1 MNNSGNALL
10 SDGGI
15 IFFILYLC
23 SLLLV
28 GLWGRYKRKEN
39 TLSDFYLSGRG
50 MGLFVLFLTLYATQ
64 YSGHTLIGFPGQ
76 AYRQGYMFLMSVT
89 LMMAVIG
96 AYLMYAPKLQKLSKK
111 YNFITIGDYIQ
122 HRFKSEW
129 FTIAV
134 TISCIIALAN
144 FILTNLKAVGYIVE
158 AATGGYISFEYGII
172 LLSII
177 MIIYET
183 LGGMRSVAWTDTIQ
197 GILLFIGVAAI
208 FIVINIHYGGMGE
221 IADKLMNTK
230 PEFWKPPSIE
240 GKTLWFSTILIFM
253 FGVSVYPHAIQ
264 RIYSAKNAKV
274 LKRSLQIMIFMPL
287 VTTFFMFVVG
297 IVGAAEIPGLSKAE
311 SDGITLL
318 LLQKMSHNIP
328 GISIIITL
336 FITAATAAIMSTID
350 SALLAISSLFTQDIY
365 RRYKKTEDQKLL
377 TMTGKIFS
385 WFVMAVMA
393 YLAIVLPQTIW
404 RITEI
409 KLELLCQVAPAL
421 FLGINMK
428 KLEMKPI
435 ALGFILGTVTA
446 VLIMML
452 SMTIGIPAKP
462 LGIHAGIWGLIIN
475 IVTLFIYQKKINY
488 STGENPVQ

>member
-1 MNNSGNALL
+1 MTDNGSALL
-10 SDGGI
+10 SDSGI
-15 IFFILYLC
+15 IFFVIYLC
-23 SLLLV
+23 SLLFL
-28 GLWGRYKRKEN
+28 GLLGRYKRKEN

-111 YNFITIGDYIQ
+111 FNFITIGDYIQ
-122 HRFKSEW
+122 HRFKSES
-129 FTIAV
+129 FTIIV
-134 TISCIIALAN
+134 TLSCIIALAN
-144 FILTNLKAVGYIVE
+144 FILTNLKAIGYIVE
-158 AATGGYISFEYGII
+158 AATGGVISFEYGII
-172 LLSII
+172 FLSVI

-208 FIVINIHYGGMGE
+208 FIVINIHYGGLGE
-221 IADKLMNTK
+221 IADKLISTK
-230 PEFWKPPSIE
+230 PEFWKPPDME

-297 IVGAAEIPGLSKAE
+297 IVGAAELPGLSKGE

-318 LLQKMSHNIP
+318 LLQKMSSNIP
-328 GISIIITL
+328 GMSLLITL
-336 FITAATAAIMSTID
+336 FITAATAAIMSTVD

-365 RRYKKTEDQKLL
+365 RRYKKVEDQKHL
-377 TMTGKIFS
+377 TLIGKIFS
-385 WFVMAVMA
+385 WFIMALMA
-393 YLAIVLPQTIW
+393 YLAIELPQTIW

-421 FLGINMK
+421 ILGINIK
-428 KLEMKPI
+428 RLEMKPI
-435 ALGFILGTVTA
+435 ALGFIVGTITA
-446 VLIMML
+446 LLIMTL
-452 SMTIGIPAKP
+452 SMTVGIPAKP
-462 LGIHAGIWGLIIN
+462 FGVHAGIWGLIMNVI
-475 IVTLFIYQKKINY
+475 TLLIYQKRINL
-488 STGENPVQ
+488 SADENPAR